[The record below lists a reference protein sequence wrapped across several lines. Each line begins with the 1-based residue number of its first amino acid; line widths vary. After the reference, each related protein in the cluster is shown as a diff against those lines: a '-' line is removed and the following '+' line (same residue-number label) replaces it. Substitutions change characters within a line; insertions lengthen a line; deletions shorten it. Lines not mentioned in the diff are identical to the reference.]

1 MNSVYLLEAGKV
13 DDFDWTS
20 LENRLV
26 KIFNF
31 RIKKIGPVD
40 VPDFAF
46 NPEKKQY
53 DAEKVLLDMQKIEFE
68 DLEKILIITDKDLYA
83 LEYNYIFGQG
93 DCPGRQSIV
102 SIFRLQDTDKDL
114 FADRVLKEAIHEL
127 GHNFG
132 LSHCPEKR
140 CPMHFSN
147 NVSDTDLKEMK
158 LCEKCENLLKMLSHS
173 N

>member
-1 MNSVYLLEAGKV
+1 MNSVYVLEAGKV
-13 DDFDWTS
+13 DNFDWIGF
-20 LENRLV
+20 ENGLQ
-26 KIFNF
+26 KIFDF

-53 DAEKVLLDMQKIEFE
+53 DAEKILLDMQKIEFE
-68 DLEKILIITDKDLYA
+68 DLEKILIVTDKDLYA

-102 SIFRLQDTDKDL
+102 STFRLHDKDKKL
-114 FADRVLKEAIHEL
+114 FANRVLKESIHEL

-132 LSHCPEKR
+132 LSHCPDKK

-147 NVSDTDLKEMK
+147 NILDTDLKEAK
-158 LCEKCENLLKMLSHS
+158 LCEKCGNLLAMID
-173 N
+173 